1 MMVSKYIARQMMCAL
16 LLLLSGALFSTFSD
30 NDRSFA
36 VSAQV
41 AVVNAASYTPD
52 NTLTPDSIAAAF
64 GNFQTQNGQVFTA
77 TSTPLPTSLGGVSV
91 TVNGLAA
98 QLFFVSGAQINLLVP
113 ASVTAGIATIVVTNA
128 DTSTRTG
135 TFTVTSSAAGVFSAT
150 SDGKGTAAALTTFDG
165 VNFSPVTNPDGSA
178 ADVDAGTKARP
189 NFLVLF
195 TTGIRHTPAANPND
209 GNGVAEAV
217 TVTIQGVPSA
227 VAYAGAQGGFVGL
240 DQINV
245 TIPPT
250 LSGFGTVIV
259 QVTAGGRTS
268 NLVTIKLGGQQ
279 AIITTSN
286 ITNGQTINGSL
297 TIDDQVQQ
305 DTNGGNGS
313 FFFDAF
319 RFTATANQSVV
330 IDLRSSQFDATILL
344 YRVNAGGTLSFVAAD
359 DQFGALGIPRF
370 CCQVNHD
377 EAADDQFGALGKAN
391 GEVNNNSLLLSVL
404 TQASDYI
411 VFATTSDV
419 NPNGIGNYTL
429 TFKTGLIPAISYGS
443 NQTSLAISNTDIQNS
458 VGTYLDAFWF
468 QGTQNDVVQIAMN
481 TNDFFSFLVLIKA
494 DGDIASF
501 DDSLDHGTGNRNSVI
516 SPSSG
521 TPPLTSLPTTGPYII
536 VATPFD
542 RNTTGAYSLA
552 LTKLSGAP
560 AETAATAETANQEF
574 QGRENIR
581 NNFGRGAHFTRFA
594 ARRVVS
600 QQP

>member
-1 MMVSKYIARQMMCAL
+1 MIISKHIARQMMCAL

-41 AVVNAASYTPD
+41 AVVNAASFTPD

-98 QLFFVSGAQINLLVP
+98 QLFFVSGTQINLLVP

-135 TFTVTSSAAGVFSAT
+135 TFTVTPSATGVFSAT
-150 SDGKGTAAALTTFDG
+150 SDGQGTAAALTTFDG

-178 ADVDAGTKARP
+178 ANVDAGTKARP

-195 TTGIRHTPAANPND
+195 TTGIRHTPAASPND

-268 NLVTIKLGGQQ
+268 NPVTINLGGQQ

-305 DTNGGNGS
+305 DTNGGSGS

-319 RFTATANQSVV
+319 RFTATASQSVV

-344 YRVNAGGTLSFVAAD
+344 YRVNAGGTLSFV
-359 DQFGALGIPRF
+359 
-370 CCQVNHD
+370 
-377 EAADDQFGALGKAN
+377 AADDQFGALGKAN

-443 NQTSLAISNTDIQNS
+443 NQTSLSISNTDIQNS

-501 DDSLDHGTGNRNSVI
+501 DDSLNHGTDNRNSVI

-560 AETAATAETANQEF
+560 AETAATAETASQEF

-581 NNFGRGAHFTRFA
+581 HNFGRGAHFTRFA

-600 QQP
+600 RQP